1 MTSGNFD
8 KEFQLI
14 KDDITKEITKM
25 REPVIFRLELVAT
38 IDFLSTG
45 NSYKSYAYE
54 YYFSYL
60 AMKSSTFTSFGN
72 FVFSTFSSLITSPF
86 FLNFPQKLIEKQIT

>member
-25 REPVIFRLELVAT
+25 REPVIFRL
-38 IDFLSTG
+38 
-45 NSYKSYAYE
+45 
-54 YYFSYL
+54 
-60 AMKSSTFTSFGN
+60 
-72 FVFSTFSSLITSPF
+72 
-86 FLNFPQKLIEKQIT
+86 